1 MAKYEIMLLVDG
13 NLDEAKS
20 KEAIKNLTELFS
32 EQKDYKETSLG
43 LRDLAYKINGLSK
56 AWYTQLNFSLEDATK
71 IAEFRRLALIDKAVI
86 RQLVINLDKDY
97 GANALK
103 NPKKVKRSKV
113 KMTKYKERMAKIA
126 AEREAKEK
134 QMQELKE
141 INSLA
146 KKEEK

>member
-56 AWYTQLNFSLEDATK
+56 A
-71 IAEFRRLALIDKAVI
+71 
-86 RQLVINLDKDY
+86 
-97 GANALK
+97 
-103 NPKKVKRSKV
+103 
-113 KMTKYKERMAKIA
+113 
-126 AEREAKEK
+126 
-134 QMQELKE
+134 
-141 INSLA
+141 
-146 KKEEK
+146 